1 MITAGTL
8 RAGMVKILGT
18 DQFVWDGDNIYIT
31 DPMYPNKQIRI
42 GRYDGINYGI
52 GFTQDDGATWIAA
65 FGFDGINLNYA
76 TIPSSQVT
84 GLSDTYLPRVDA
96 ANMYETIEN
105 VGALNAVVNDLNQD
119 VRQNIQFTAGGIV
132 IRQQGTIS
140 GFSSRFT
147 STALEFWEDN
157 DRIAWFENR
166 ALNVDN
172 IISNKRMSVG
182 NLLFSVEADNSVAV
196 KWYRG

>member
-1 MITAGTL
+1 
-8 RAGMVKILGT
+8 MVKILGT